1 LFVSGTYTELL
12 RAARRWTRTPEEARD
27 LVQAALTEAVA
38 RGFTDWDTDG
48 GRGWLYGVI
57 RRQAAFRAR
66 GEARRRRRD
75 RLWQLDRE
83 HTEPTSWAWAPGF
96 LTTLPPS
103 LRSVAVLAQAGLGGA
118 EVRSVLRLTAGA
130 FRQRLTALR
139 RALATTADPTVPT
152 DAPRS
157 PGLGPRRQGLLSTL
171 RRRPQWAL
179 GTHDPD
185 GHPLIFVA
193 ERSRSGA

>member
-1 LFVSGTYTELL
+1 MSGTYSELL

-38 RGFTDWDTDG
+38 RGFGDWDTVSR
-48 GRGWLYGVI
+48 RGWLHGVI
-57 RRQAAFRAR
+57 RRQAAFQAR
-66 GEARRRRRD
+66 GDARRHRRD

-83 HTEPTSWAWAPGF
+83 HTEPAPWAWAPQF

-118 EVRSVLRLTAGA
+118 EVRSVLRLTAVA

-139 RALATTADPTVPT
+139 RALATTADPTVPAG
-152 DAPRS
+152 APRG

-171 RRRPQWAL
+171 RRRPEWAV

-193 ERSRSGA
+193 GRSRTGA